1 MPQIELNAGTVLV
14 GLSLLVILAEL
25 FSSLAKG
32 RKSFREVTGAERRE
46 AEMAAIRQEL
56 AVLKDWKREV
66 DTRLESGQ
74 STFDKLSA
82 DTGKV
87 LDVLDAMLMHFISG
101 NDTEKL
107 RAVKQDLDHY
117 KNIR

>member
-1 MPQIELNAGTVLV
+1 MPQIELNAGTLLV
-14 GLSLLVILAEL
+14 GLSLLVVLAEL

-32 RKSFREVTGAERRE
+32 RKSFREVTGTERRE
-46 AEMAAIRQEL
+46 AEMHEIKREL
-56 AVLKDWKREV
+56 TTLKEWKREV
-66 DTRLESGQ
+66 DARLASGENTFESI
-74 STFDKLSA
+74 SA

-107 RAVKQDLDHY
+107 RAVKQELDHY
-117 KNIR
+117 KNMR

>member
-1 MPQIELNAGTVLV
+1 MPTIELNAGTLLA
-14 GLSLLVILAEL
+14 GLALLVVLAEL

-32 RKSFREVTGAERRE
+32 RKSFREVTGTERRD
-46 AEMAAIRQEL
+46 AEINALKQEIS
-56 AVLKDWKREV
+56 VLKDWKRDV
-66 DTRLESGQ
+66 DARLESGA
-74 STFDKLSA
+74 STFDTLSR

-107 RAVKQDLDHY
+107 RAVKQELDHY
-117 KNIR
+117 KNMR

>member
-1 MPQIELNAGTVLV
+1 MPQVELNAGTVLV

-46 AEMAAIRQEL
+46 AEMGTIRQEL
-56 AVLKDWKREV
+56 SDLRDWKREV
-66 DTRLESGQ
+66 DARLESGQ

-117 KNIR
+117 KNVR